1 MNPQNF
7 NRILSMDVEP
17 DLQRTKELTAIVEKY
32 PYFQAA
38 RALHLKGLYQ
48 HGSFMYNAAL
58 KQTAAYTTDRSVLFD
73 YITSDEFRQHHISK
87 RIKVRSEAELQQEME
102 ETVLMDKED
111 AEKVLDPGL
120 FQESTQETETAK
132 TTEEKTDLAEEVN
145 VEKKEV
151 EEPVEFDD
159 NRERS
164 FSEWLKLTKAKPIE
178 RTAEKSTKKEGEK
191 GDEKV
196 EARSKTTRDYDL
208 IDQFIQNDP
217 KITPGKKVKSQISLK
232 DYEPESPLMTETL
245 ARIYAD
251 QKNYSKAI
259 QAYKILILKNPQ
271 KSGLFADRIQE
282 LENLIENK
290 NK

>member
-48 HGSFMYNAAL
+48 HGSFLYNSAL

-87 RIKVRSEAELQQEME
+87 RIKVRSEKELQQEME
-102 ETVLMDKED
+102 EAELMPMED
-111 AEKVLDPGL
+111 AERVLDPGL
-120 FQESTQETETAK
+120 FEESKEEDKAAKTQKQETNLVEDAK
-132 TTEEKTDLAEEVN
+132 
-145 VEKKEV
+145 KKGL
-151 EEPVEFDD
+151 EEPVDFDD
-159 NRERS
+159 KRERS
-164 FSEWLKLTKAKPIE
+164 FSEWLKLTKAKPIKRPE
-178 RTAEKSTKKEGEK
+178 EKVAEKSNK
-191 GDEKV
+191 KV
-196 EARSKTTRDYDL
+196 EEAPKTPPEYDL
-208 IDQFIQNDP
+208 IDRFIKNDP
-217 KITPGKKVKSQISLK
+217 KITPGKKAKPQISLK

-245 ARIYAD
+245 ARIYAE

-259 QAYKILILKNPQ
+259 QAYKILILKNPE
-271 KSGLFADRIQE
+271 KSGFFADRIHE

>member
-7 NRILSMDVEP
+7 NRILSTDVEP
-17 DLQRTKELTAIVEKY
+17 DLQRTKELTGIVEEY

-48 HGSFMYNAAL
+48 HGSFLYNSAL
-58 KQTAAYTTDRSVLFD
+58 KHTAAYTTDRSVLFD
-73 YITSDEFRQHHISK
+73 YITSDQFRQHQIST
-87 RIKVRSEAELQQEME
+87 RIKVRSEKELQEEME
-102 ETVLMDKED
+102 ETMLMPMED
-111 AEKVLDPGL
+111 AERVLDPGL
-120 FQESTQETETAK
+120 FEEHKEKEETTSI
-132 TTEEKTDLAEEVN
+132 EKHEINVAEEAN
-145 VEKKEV
+145 TENKDL
-151 EEPVEFDD
+151 EEPIKFDD

-164 FSEWLKLTKAKPIE
+164 FSEWLKLTKAKPIKRSDE
-178 RTAEKSTKKEGEK
+178 EVAEKVDEK
-191 GDEKV
+191 TPEKV
-196 EARSKTTRDYDL
+196 EKSPNPRKNYDL
-208 IDQFIQNDP
+208 IEQFIQNDP

-245 ARIYAD
+245 ARIYAE

-259 QAYKILILKNPQ
+259 QAYKILILKNPE
-271 KSGLFADRIQE
+271 KSGLFADRIEE